1 MIEVELGDLL
11 QMIPA
16 IDRLKKVSNGSGRMI
31 YKLSKIIKKVQIQ
44 ADAFDE
50 AKLEMVKKYGIEDQN
65 GGFKTDEKGNYFI
78 KIQMKDEFNREFNDL
93 LHTKVELN
101 INKFVPNDFDNLN
114 LTAQQ
119 MLPLMPFIEDEEE

>member
-16 IDRLKKVSNGSGRMI
+16 IDGLKKVSNGSGRMV
-31 YKLSKIIKKVQIQ
+31 YKLSKIIKKVQDQ
-44 ADAFDE
+44 AEAFDD

-78 KIQMKDEFNREFNDL
+78 KTQLKDEFNKEFNEL
-93 LHTKVELN
+93 LHTKIELN
-101 INKFVPNDFDNLN
+101 INKFSISDFDNLN
-114 LTAQQ
+114 LNAEQ
-119 MLPLMPFIEDEEE
+119 MLPLMPFIEDEE